1 MHFMNPSTHRRRT
14 AVLALAGAGLLFT
27 ATGCATLPTSTEPH
41 VLHPFNDQRAPM
53 PVEEPRE
60 GMEPDLLLREFFAAS
75 ANPTGDFEAAR
86 RYMTAPMAEMWAPR
100 DITFVLDSFDL
111 TSRASTDQNKRSYS
125 VAGRIVGYLL
135 PGGAFQPGDNRQ
147 YEATMELSQQDG
159 EWRIGALPNEV
170 VIDRT
175 DLRSHY
181 EPRNLYYY
189 DTTGQSLVS
198 DRRWVYARV
207 PSIETLLMNMLV
219 GGPEERIAPAVRS
232 AIPEDV
238 AFTGLNDGIYEF
250 TGLADADEQTRA
262 RFAAQ
267 VVWTLNEAGVRGP
280 YSIKADGAALL
291 DESVELTTD
300 DFADLNPVPQPDG
313 GPSLYTLSDGSIKA
327 VSYPGGD
334 DSEVES
340 IPELDKIGDISHI
353 DISDDGAYA
362 AAVNVSE
369 REQAL
374 VFGRLGSD
382 GNNGD
387 SGRGNS
393 NKASSREVLRAES
406 LTRPSLEPDHTAA
419 WTVLDGQ
426 RVVRLDRSSTN
437 GEVTVNDVEMSLPE
451 SLSGEI
457 SVLRLSQT
465 GARVVMIIDGH
476 LAVGVVERRDDGS
489 RAVVNV
495 VKYAA
500 TELGGAAVA
509 VDWQPDGSLLVGTS
523 IMNTPVY
530 RLEMDGSTATALPS
544 GNISGPVV
552 ALGATD
558 DTMYITDS
566 KVLMQMPVQIR
577 ENVNWREVPGQ
588 QGVRAAPVL
597 PRP

>member
-1 MHFMNPSTHRRRT
+1 MLSMTPSTHRRR
-14 AVLALAGAGLLFT
+14 AAALALAGAGLLFT

-41 VLHPFNDQRAPM
+41 VLHPFDDQRAPM

-75 ANPTGDFEAAR
+75 ANPTGEFEAAR
-86 RYMTAPMAEMWAPR
+86 RYMTRPMAESWTPR
-100 DITFVLDSFDL
+100 DTTFVLDSFDL

-135 PGGAFQPGDNRQ
+135 PGGAFKPGDNRQ

-198 DRRWVYARV
+198 DRRWVYSRV
-207 PSIETLLMNMLV
+207 PSVETLLMNMLV
-219 GGPEERIAPAVRS
+219 DGPEERIAPAVRS
-232 AIPEDV
+232 AIPGDV
-238 AFTGLNDGIYEF
+238 AFTGLKDGIYEF

-280 YSIKADGAALL
+280 YPIKADGAALV
-291 DESVELTTD
+291 DDSVELTTD
-300 DFADLNPVPQPDG
+300 NFADLNPVRQPDG
-313 GPSLYTLSDGSIKA
+313 SPSLYTLSDGSIKA
-327 VSYPGGD
+327 VSYPD
-334 DSEVES
+334 EDESEVES
-340 IPELDKIGDISHI
+340 IPELDKVGDISHI
-353 DISDDGAYA
+353 DIADDGTYA

-374 VFGRLGSD
+374 VLGKLSSAEGTTESD
-382 GNNGD
+382 RDGGNKP
-387 SGRGNS
+387 S
-393 NKASSREVLRAES
+393 KREVLRAES
-406 LTRPSLEPDHTAA
+406 LTRPTLEPDNTAA
-419 WTVLDGQ
+419 WSVLDGQ
-426 RVVRLDRSSTN
+426 RVVRLDRSSTT
-437 GEVTVNDVEMSLPE
+437 GEVAVDDVEMNLPDSLG
-451 SLSGEI
+451 GEI
-457 SVLRLSQT
+457 SVLRLSPT

-476 LAVGVVERRDDGS
+476 LAVGVVETRDDGS

-495 VKYAA
+495 MKYAA

-509 VDWQPDGSLLVGTS
+509 ADWQPDGSLLVGTS

-530 RLEMDGSTATALPS
+530 RVEQDGSTATALPS
-544 GNISGPVV
+544 GNVSGPVV
-552 ALGATD
+552 ALGASAE
-558 DTMYITDS
+558 TMYITDS

-597 PRP
+597 PKP